1 MMILTL
7 TLLLLNFLN
16 ETNAG
21 TVAITECHNGGST
34 MDMVPQGQIPRR
46 PVPSATACRDSDQ
59 NLCNALFPLNNDHA
73 NNADP

>member
-1 MMILTL
+1 MILAL
-7 TLLLLNFLN
+7 ILLILKFLY
-16 ETNAG
+16 EANAM
-21 TVAITECHNGGST
+21 TEVIRECHNGGST
-34 MDMVPQGQIPRR
+34 MDQVPPDQIPRR